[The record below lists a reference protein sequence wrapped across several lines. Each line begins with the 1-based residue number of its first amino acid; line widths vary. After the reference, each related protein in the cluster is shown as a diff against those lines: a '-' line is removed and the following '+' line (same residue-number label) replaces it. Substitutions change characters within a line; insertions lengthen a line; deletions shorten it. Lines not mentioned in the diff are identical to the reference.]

1 MKQYQLRT
9 VSVAGAGGIRQQLRT
24 VKGHQRQEGR
34 RKQGGVG
41 GGVRARARLHDGGSI
56 CGAGGMVYQQLRTVS
71 GQGQEGL
78 VAAGMA

>member
-9 VSVAGAGGIRQQLRT
+9 VSVTGAGGMRQQLRT

-34 RKQGGVG
+34 RKQGG

-56 CGAGGMVYQQLRTVS
+56 CGAGGMV
-71 GQGQEGL
+71 
-78 VAAGMA
+78 